1 MIRPSRSTVLP
12 LAAALVTTIVLTTH
26 VARAA
31 DTIIASN
38 AALIGSPAGAF
49 TSYQAPAVALSACTE
64 YTLRLNY
71 DISGGAPAENVV
83 GFQVWNNEG
92 DVMLTSSPFGDQIA
106 FGSPPRTYLQSVR
119 RADNPA
125 IEEVRFKTSCTDS
138 TPDYL
143 FRVFNYQ
150 NGAPLHYTLS
160 LPGGEE
166 L

>member
-1 MIRPSRSTVLP
+1 MFRPARSTLAP
-12 LAAALVTTIVLTTH
+12 LAAAVVTTLVLTTH

-31 DTIIASN
+31 DTIYASN
-38 AALIGSPAGAF
+38 ALLVGSTAGAF
-49 TSYQAPAVALSACTE
+49 TAYEAPVVGLAACKE

-71 DISGGAPAENVV
+71 DTASGTPAENLV

-92 DVMLTSSPFGDQIA
+92 DAMLTSSPFGDRIA
-106 FGSPPRTYLQSVR
+106 FGSPPRYYLQSVR
-119 RADNPA
+119 RADNPS